1 MKDTCISCV
10 FYSEG
15 CGAVGTC
22 GVSDTAVHEAQD
34 ACGNY
39 TFWEDKNF
47 KAIKFKSK

>member
-1 MKDTCISCV
+1 MKDRRCISCV

-39 TFWEDKNF
+39 AYYRDK
-47 KAIKFKSK
+47 KLKLLI

>member
-10 FYSEG
+10 FYSGG

-47 KAIKFKSK
+47 KHNNI